1 MYNLCD
7 HLLFQKQ
14 MRSRGGSSS
23 ALGAERAERERE
35 RAALLRHARDEAER
49 SLQLAAALS
58 ARDTQ
63 LRHARE
69 QLFEASTVGQDKF
82 RSKHLKQK

>member
-1 MYNLCD
+1 
-7 HLLFQKQ
+7 
-14 MRSRGGSSS
+14 MRSRGGASS

-69 QLFEASTVGQDKF
+69 QLFEVCLKTCTKYKQVSRDTYL
-82 RSKHLKQK
+82 RSQYIQGS

>member
-1 MYNLCD
+1 
-7 HLLFQKQ
+7 
-14 MRSRGGSSS
+14 MRSRGGASS

-69 QLFEASTVGQDKF
+69 QLFEVSTISPKGVNKDSRVNKD
-82 RSKHLKQK
+82 LDVEDN

>member
-1 MYNLCD
+1 
-7 HLLFQKQ
+7 

-69 QLFEASTVGQDKF
+69 QLFEVHNLGLKIRNSVI
-82 RSKHLKQK
+82 SKNNYFIICS

>member
-1 MYNLCD
+1 
-7 HLLFQKQ
+7 
-14 MRSRGGSSS
+14 MRSRGGASS

-69 QLFEASTVGQDKF
+69 QLFEVTYSHSLHTCCHPF
-82 RSKHLKQK
+82 

>member
-1 MYNLCD
+1 
-7 HLLFQKQ
+7 
-14 MRSRGGSSS
+14 MRSRGGASS

-69 QLFEASTVGQDKF
+69 QLFEVGF
-82 RSKHLKQK
+82 CTSSLWVPFLKTFSL

>member
-1 MYNLCD
+1 
-7 HLLFQKQ
+7 
-14 MRSRGGSSS
+14 MRSRSGASS

-69 QLFEASTVGQDKF
+69 QLFEVSTVKWKF
-82 RSKHLKQK
+82 KSIILIVNFNFYFIVITNL

>member
-1 MYNLCD
+1 
-7 HLLFQKQ
+7 
-14 MRSRGGSSS
+14 MRSRGGASS

-69 QLFEASTVGQDKF
+69 QLFEASCSVDIDSSF
-82 RSKHLKQK
+82 SCRCSILI

>member
-1 MYNLCD
+1 
-7 HLLFQKQ
+7 
-14 MRSRGGSSS
+14 MRSRGGASS
-23 ALGAERAERERE
+23 ALGVERAERERE

-69 QLFEASTVGQDKF
+69 QLFEVIALIEYSRAPYHEVQNLNF
-82 RSKHLKQK
+82 VS

>member
-1 MYNLCD
+1 MKWKWIDEVEFL
-7 HLLFQKQ
+7 Q
-14 MRSRGGSSS
+14 MRSRSGASS

-69 QLFEASTVGQDKF
+69 QLFEVWIMIGNIRA
-82 RSKHLKQK
+82 R